1 MRDDILR
8 YDADLAPIGDRVAS
22 SGWPLLPGVRL
33 IRADAS
39 GVTVFPGGIVA
50 YGAPHVTMG
59 VVINGQAMEGRPLV
73 LDDDELVGEGPIA
86 GVVEPRRAVLDD
98 FLRLNV
104 DPSDAAILAYAR
116 RYGLLGLAP
125 AERRVVPEGR
135 RELFADPRVPWVGE
149 QLAPT
154 LGYRHAPG
162 VLREPLRLW
171 RRVIAE
177 IAAVYA
183 VAGHLRLD
191 QVVEREVWAPLA
203 GILELPLGADETVD
217 GAVPEE
223 APEEAPAGSRATVP
237 WIPIDPTSLEGQR
250 QALVAVIGTWL
261 ALGAVRPVIAWGQP
275 RRDEPVVTLG
285 VTTLF
290 GGLVLELLLA
300 AGGTAGFAICSG
312 CGLPYVPRRRP
323 PGGSFAAPRATYC
336 PTCQA
341 RGLPQLAAAR
351 RWRATHPDYYRDRRR
366 RGRAPGSPDA

>member
-1 MRDDILR
+1 MTDDALR
-8 YDADLAPIGDRVAS
+8 YDADFAPIGDRVAS

-33 IRADAS
+33 IKADAS

-50 YGAPHVTMG
+50 YGAPHVRMG

-73 LDDDELVGEGPIA
+73 LDDDELVGEGPIV
-86 GVVEPRRAVLDD
+86 GVVEPRRAVLDA
-98 FLRLNV
+98 FLRLNL
-104 DPSDAAILAYAR
+104 DPSDDAILGYAR
-116 RYGLLGLAP
+116 GYGLLGLAP
-125 AERRVVPEGR
+125 AERRVGSEFVIPT
-135 RELFADPRVPWVGE
+135 VPWVGE
-149 QLAPT
+149 QLTWT

-183 VAGHLRLD
+183 AAGHLRLD
-191 QVVEREVWAPLA
+191 QVLDREAWAPLA
-203 GILELPLGADETVD
+203 GILELPLGADATVD
-217 GAVPEE
+217 AAVP
-223 APEEAPAGSRATVP
+223 AEAPAGSRATVP
-237 WIPIDPTSLEGQR
+237 WLPVNPTSLEGQR
-250 QALVAVIGTWL
+250 QALVAVLGAWL
-261 ALGAVRPVIAWGQP
+261 ALGAVRPVIAWGAP
-275 RRDEPVVTLG
+275 RPDEPVVTLG

-323 PGGSFAAPRATYC
+323 PGGSFGAPRAAYC

-351 RWRATHPDYYRDRRR
+351 RWRATHPDYFRERRR
-366 RGRAPGSPDA
+366 RAQEPGPAGA